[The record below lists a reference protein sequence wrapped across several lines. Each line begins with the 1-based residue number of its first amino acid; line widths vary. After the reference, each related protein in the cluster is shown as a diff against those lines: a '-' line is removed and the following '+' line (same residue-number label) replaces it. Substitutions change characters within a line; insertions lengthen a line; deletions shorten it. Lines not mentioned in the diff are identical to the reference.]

1 MRVIAGSL
9 GGRRLVA
16 PPGRETRPTSD
27 RVREALFSI
36 LGDVEGLTVL
46 DLYAG
51 TGALGIE
58 ALSRGAEHATF
69 VEQARP
75 ALRSLRQNL
84 SALDLAPRSRVLAA
98 PVERV
103 LAAPPWPEKTIDLV
117 FIDPPYAA
125 VGVPRRGADLG
136 QSLSRALAASL
147 RPGGR
152 VVLEHASAD
161 VAPVFSGLQIENTR
175 TYGDSAL
182 SFYVR

>member
-16 PPGRETRPTSD
+16 PPGRGTRPTSD

-36 LGDVEGLTVL
+36 LGDVHGAEVL

-58 ALSRGAEHATF
+58 ALSRGASHATF
-69 VEQARP
+69 VENART

-84 SALDLAPRSRVLAA
+84 EALDLGSRARVVTT
-98 PVERV
+98 PVER
-103 LAAPPWPEKTIDLV
+103 AFSAPSWPSEAFDLV
-117 FIDPPYAA
+117 LVDPPYAA
-125 VGVPRRGADLG
+125 VGEVRAADFGNL
-136 QSLSRALAASL
+136 LSRGLTAAA
-147 RPGGR
+147 RPGCR
-152 VVLEHASAD
+152 VVVEHASAD
-161 VAPVFSGLQIENTR
+161 HAPEIPGLQIGDTR